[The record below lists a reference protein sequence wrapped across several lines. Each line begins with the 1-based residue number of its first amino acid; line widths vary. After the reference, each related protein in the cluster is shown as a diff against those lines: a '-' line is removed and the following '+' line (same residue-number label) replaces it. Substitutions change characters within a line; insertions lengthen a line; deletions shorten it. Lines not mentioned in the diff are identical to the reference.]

1 MKLTLF
7 GTLNWLMAAVSAQ
20 ANLRSRLSAAA
31 VAKTSSLNG
40 VAGMIRPLFGTLN
53 WLMAAVSAQANLRS
67 RLSAA
72 AVAKNP
78 QLNRICFYL
87 LLACQAGHNG
97 NLSVPS
103 PLPEALA

>member
-7 GTLNWLMAAVSAQ
+7 GTLNWLVAAVSAQ

-31 VAKTSSLNG
+31 E
-40 VAGMIRPLFGTLN
+40 
-53 WLMAAVSAQANLRS
+53 
-67 RLSAA
+67 
-72 AVAKNP
+72 AKNP
-78 QLNRICFYL
+78 QLNRIFIYL
-87 LLACQAGHNG
+87 LLACQAQRNW